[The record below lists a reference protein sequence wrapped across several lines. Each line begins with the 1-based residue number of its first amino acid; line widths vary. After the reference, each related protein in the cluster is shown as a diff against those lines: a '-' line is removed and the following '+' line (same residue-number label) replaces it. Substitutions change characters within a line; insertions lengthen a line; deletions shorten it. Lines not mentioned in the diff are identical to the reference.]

1 MKRLSVIIV
10 NYNVKHFIEQ
20 CLLSVRKAMEGI
32 DGDVWVV
39 DNNSVDGS
47 QQMLREKFPDIHLI
61 ESKENLGFSRGN
73 NLAIRQ
79 AEGEYILLLNP
90 DTIVEEA
97 TFRKCLDFMDAHADA
112 GALGVQ
118 MIDGEGNFLAESKRG
133 LPTPWVSFY
142 KIFGLSRIFPK
153 SKKFGR
159 YHLGY
164 LDKDQNHEV
173 EVLSGA
179 FMWMRKSVLEQI
191 P

>member
-112 GALGVQ
+112 GALG
-118 MIDGEGNFLAESKRG
+118 G
-133 LPTPWVSFY
+133 VSV
-142 KIFGLSRIFPK
+142 KAAA
-153 SKKFGR
+153 
-159 YHLGY
+159 
-164 LDKDQNHEV
+164 V
-173 EVLSGA
+173 
-179 FMWMRKSVLEQI
+179 
-191 P
+191 